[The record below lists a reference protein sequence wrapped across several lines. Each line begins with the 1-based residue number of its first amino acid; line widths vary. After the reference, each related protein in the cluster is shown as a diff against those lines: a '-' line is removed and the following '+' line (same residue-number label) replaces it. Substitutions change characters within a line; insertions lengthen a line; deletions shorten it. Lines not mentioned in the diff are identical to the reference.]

1 MKRRVNPFMV
11 SKFVIAGPASQAL
24 AVQVAN
30 LLEIPVVE
38 TEFKKFPDGENY
50 IRLNVEDESIFSG
63 SDIIIIQSAD
73 FPQNDHIFELLCLI
87 SIVKRIDASSI
98 KVVVPYLAYSR
109 QDKVFRPGEAISA
122 KMLLTMIVQAGA
134 TEFVTVDLHAP
145 EVLENLGIPAT
156 SLDTAPLLAEYLK
169 SRELVNP
176 VVISPD
182 KGSRDRSAQF
192 ASLLGAE
199 LVLFDKSRDRITGE
213 IDMEGEAEL
222 SGRDVA
228 IVDDIIATG
237 GTMATALGIAKKA
250 GARNLYALCSHAL
263 LIGNAMFKMGKLG
276 CEVIGTNAV
285 NSPVSVVS
293 VASIIAKHFK
303 EAE

>member
-1 MKRRVNPFMV
+1 MA
-11 SKFVIAGPASQAL
+11 SKFIVAGPASQSV

-50 IRLNVEDESIFSG
+50 IRLNVEDESIFNG
-63 SDIIIIQSAD
+63 SDMIIIQSAD
-73 FPQNDHIFELLCLI
+73 FPQNDHLMELFYLI
-87 SIVKRIDASSI
+87 SIAKRVEAASI
-98 KVVVPYLAYSR
+98 RVVVPYLAYSR

-122 KMLLTMIVQAGA
+122 KLILQMIVQAGA
-134 TEFVTVDLHAP
+134 NEFVTIDIHAP
-145 EVLENLGIPAT
+145 EVLSNLGIPAT
-156 SLDTAPLLAEYLK
+156 SLDSTPLLANYLK
-169 SRELVNP
+169 SRDLVNP

-192 ASLLGAE
+192 ASLIGAE

-222 SGRDVA
+222 NGRDVA

-237 GTMATALGIAKKA
+237 GTMATALGIAKNA

-263 LIGNAMFKMGKLG
+263 LIGNALFKLSKLE

-293 VASIIAKHFK
+293 VAPIIAKHFK
-303 EAE
+303 E